1 MKSTYTHFVCVWTNE
16 RDERSEREPD
26 DDIGSCCGS
35 KVCKHAANIK
45 AINPQLEKIKST
57 KSFGFHQNQCPQLQK
72 RLLEV
77 KIS

>member
-45 AINPQLEKIKST
+45 AINPQLEDQIDKELRSSVNKGSIY
-57 KSFGFHQNQCPQLQK
+57 F
-72 RLLEV
+72 RA
-77 KIS
+77 